1 MTSSSSLKVS
11 NLIALHWSSKRNF
24 LIGAA
29 RNAAL
34 LDDGGGPGAGSVSGI
49 VALDPFLCVGFPH
62 GDYTLKIHYIYNNTL
77 APSLR
82 SLRRHRNVYVN

>member
-49 VALDPFLCVGFPH
+49 VTLNPFLGVGFPH
-62 GDYTLKIHYIYNNTL
+62 ADHTLKIHYMYNGTL
-77 APSLR
+77 VLSLR
-82 SLRRHRNVYVN
+82 SLRRH